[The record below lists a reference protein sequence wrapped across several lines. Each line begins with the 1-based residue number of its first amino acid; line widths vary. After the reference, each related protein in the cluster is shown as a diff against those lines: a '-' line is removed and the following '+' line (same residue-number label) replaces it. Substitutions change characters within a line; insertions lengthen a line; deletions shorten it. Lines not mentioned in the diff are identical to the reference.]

1 MGSPKTGIFQ
11 LKAAGDAL
19 EKLLNDYTFDT
30 VLDIGCGKGQ
40 HTKILVEQGKQVTAT
55 DYHKRFKN
63 VVEGLYHN
71 LKFEPHDITWA
82 SHVLEHQLNVN
93 EFLTKMRRE
102 TRLGGWC
109 VVTVP
114 PAKRYIVGGHVTTWN
129 AGILMYNL
137 VLAGFDCRHCSIKRY
152 GYNITVIAQATA
164 FDLPQLNFDNGD
176 IDLLKPWLPEFC
188 EEGFNGDID
197 EWNW

>member
-40 HTKILVEQGKQVTAT
+40 HTKILIEQGKQVTAT
-55 DYHKRFKN
+55 DYHKRFKH

-82 SHVLEHQLNVN
+82 SHVLEHQLNVTN
-93 EFLTKMRRE
+93 
-102 TRLGGWC
+102 
-109 VVTVP
+109 
-114 PAKRYIVGGHVTTWN
+114 
-129 AGILMYNL
+129 
-137 VLAGFDCRHCSIKRY
+137 S
-152 GYNITVIAQATA
+152 
-164 FDLPQLNFDNGD
+164 
-176 IDLLKPWLPEFC
+176 
-188 EEGFNGDID
+188 
-197 EWNW
+197 